1 LITLVT
7 EERPARWS
15 ARPSKPLRCD
25 YVPGG
30 FDSYL
35 FRQQPLYTGVSEDRG
50 VFGYTLGTL
59 LPKKKS
65 ILRASRL
72 SLDSI

>member
-1 LITLVT
+1 MKVSISFCSTQWVDLITLVT

-35 FRQQPLYTGVSEDRG
+35 FRQKRIHGG
-50 VFGYTLGTL
+50 
-59 LPKKKS
+59 
-65 ILRASRL
+65 SRR
-72 SLDSI
+72 SKINT

>member
-1 LITLVT
+1 MYINQLFIYTHWIHL
-7 EERPARWS
+7 AAKIHW
-15 ARPSKPLRCD
+15 L
-25 YVPGG
+25 GG
-30 FDSYL
+30 YL

-65 ILRASRL
+65 ILRASGL
-72 SLDSI
+72 SPDSI